1 MAESR
6 SKAEWGRTASL
17 MALLANV
24 NRDPKKHRPF
34 RPSDFDPH
42 EAQEPEVR
50 LKGDIEVLIRTFVN
64 GNQGDE
70 P

>member
-1 MAESR
+1 MAEAR
-6 SKAEWGRTASL
+6 SKAEWGRAASL
-17 MALLANV
+17 MSLLANV

-42 EAQEPEVR
+42 EAKEPEVR
-50 LKGDIEVLIRTFVN
+50 LKGDIDVLIRTFVKES
-64 GNQGDE
+64 QGDE

>member
-1 MAESR
+1 MAEAR

-17 MALLANV
+17 MSLLANV

-34 RPSDFDPH
+34 RPGDFDPH
-42 EAQEPEVR
+42 EAKEPEVR

>member
-42 EAQEPEVR
+42 EAKEPEVR
-50 LKGDIEVLIRTFVN
+50 LKGNIDLLIRTFVN
-64 GNQGDE
+64 VDQGEE